1 MNTPLGRNRLLGIAN
16 LVATIATPSR
26 VWLEGTKLLVTAGYT
41 KTQSGAQVPLVPQ
54 ATEPQIFSCCPH
66 LLLFLPVS
74 ILYRYW
80 PALHAYHNCSES
92 QGPHCY
98 HHTSSSVVL
107 GPSQLLALQME
118 KSQHPSAP
126 GSREGG
132 KGQEHLPQPEGP
144 HTEWRAE
151 EEEEGA
157 QSSPEGI
164 MGEAGSKLLGRVVM
178 SGSQGLGAGGSKD
191 EDGGNGAWEP
201 KLEQRIAPE
210 R

>member
-98 HHTSSSVVL
+98 HHTAASVVL

-118 KSQHPSAP
+118 
-126 GSREGG
+126 RE
-132 KGQEHLPQPEGP
+132 KP
-144 HTEWRAE
+144 
-151 EEEEGA
+151 
-157 QSSPEGI
+157 
-164 MGEAGSKLLGRVVM
+164 
-178 SGSQGLGAGGSKD
+178 GLGLDREEKFHQMLICSSFK
-191 EDGGNGAWEP
+191 
-201 KLEQRIAPE
+201 KKKKKTLKYY
-210 R
+210 